1 MIPMLY
7 LPIETVFDSNGVGP
21 LPDAVSCIVNEERNG
36 AFELQMSYP
45 SFGLHYNEIGYR
57 SIILAKP
64 NPTSQAQPFRV
75 YRITKPMGG
84 LSTVYAQH
92 ISYDLSGVVMPPFSA
107 NSLDEMIQAI
117 QNDSIPSN
125 SGFTYQTDKSS
136 GAKIS
141 SSAPISV
148 RSLLGGVRGSILDV
162 YGGEYEFDRYS
173 VKLWKA
179 RGADNG
185 VTIRYG
191 KNLTT
196 LEQDANCA
204 SVYTA
209 VYPYWYSEG
218 TLVELTEKTIAVDG
232 TFDFVRILPLDLTSA
247 FDTQPTE
254 EQLRTSAQYY
264 IRDNKVGV
272 PKVSL
277 EVEFEKLGTDKV
289 SLCDTVSVI
298 FTAQGISTKAKV
310 VSTTY
315 DVLKEKYSSVEIGDI
330 RTSIADTIA
339 EQAADIQA
347 MPTSADMQKAIISA
361 TAWITG
367 GGGGYLVAKRNA
379 EGQFSELLI
388 MDTPELTDTTKLW
401 RWNSGGLGFSA
412 NGGQTYKTAITQ
424 DGAIVA
430 DFITTGTLS
439 ANRIKGGTIDADQI
453 TVKNLNADNINSGT
467 LKSPYLADGAVGSS
481 KIASGAVISGKIGS
495 LAVDGGNI
503 ATDAIINRH
512 ITSGS
517 IAKSTC
523 NSEVQGI
530 LADAIYA
537 NSVVTGSA
545 EASKLLA
552 RNLTAYNFKY
562 GAKTITLGAAS
573 SMSSVLGVL

>member
-7 LPIETVFDSNGVGP
+7 LPTERVFDSHGVGP
-21 LPDAVSCIVNEERNG
+21 LPDAVSCTISEERNG

-45 SFGLHYNEIGYR
+45 SSGLHYNEIGYR

-107 NSLDEMIQAI
+107 NSLDEMIQAL

-218 TLVELTEKTIAVDG
+218 TLVELAEKTIDVDG
-232 TFDFVRILPLDLTSA
+232 AFDFVRILPLDLTSA

-264 IRDNKVGV
+264 ISDNKVGV

-277 EVEFEKLGTDKV
+277 EVEFEKLGTDNV

-315 DVLKEKYSSVEIGDI
+315 DVLKEKYISVEIGDI

-339 EQAADIQA
+339 EQAADIQS
-347 MPTSADMQKAIISA
+347 MPTNADMQKAIISA

-401 RWNSGGLGFSA
+401 RWNSGGLGFLA
-412 NGGQTYKTAITQ
+412 NGGQTYTTAITQ

-430 DFITTGTLS
+430 DFITSGTMS
-439 ANRIKGGTIDADQI
+439 ANRIKGGTIDAKQI
-453 TVKNLNADNINSGT
+453 NVENLNADNINSGS
-467 LKSPYLADGAVGSS
+467 LRGAYLADGAVESS
-481 KIASGAVISGKIGS
+481 KIASGAVINSKIGS
-495 LAVDGGNI
+495 LAVDGEKI

-512 ITSGS
+512 LTSGS
-517 IAKSTC
+517 VATTTC
-523 NSEVQGI
+523 NSTINGYFEDI
-530 LADAIYA
+530 IAA
-537 NSVVTGSA
+537 N
-545 EASKLLA
+545 KLLA
-552 RNLTAYNFKY
+552 GQA
-562 GAKTITLGAAS
+562 TITTLKVGTL
-573 SMSSVLGVL
+573 SVNGHNGYWFGSANNMPKYVFGHN

>member
-1 MIPMLY
+1 MIPILY
-7 LPIETVFDSNGVGP
+7 LPTETVFDSHGVGP
-21 LPDAVSCIVNEERNG
+21 LSDAVSCIVSEERNG
-36 AFELQMSYP
+36 AFELQMYYP
-45 SFGLHYNEIGYR
+45 SSGLHYNEIGYR

-64 NPTSQAQPFRV
+64 NPISQAQPFRV

-107 NSLDEMIQAI
+107 NSLDGMIQAL

-232 TFDFVRILPLDLTSA
+232 TFDFVRILPLDLTAA

-277 EVEFEKLGTDKV
+277 EVEFEKLGTDNV

-315 DVLKEKYSSVEIGDI
+315 DVLKDKYTSVEIGDI

-347 MPTSADMQKAIISA
+347 MPTNADMQKAIISA

-367 GGGGYLVAKRNA
+367 SGGGYLVAKRNS

-401 RWNSGGLGFSA
+401 RWNSGGLGFSS
-412 NGGQTYKTAITQ
+412 NGGQTYTTAITQ

-430 DFITTGTLS
+430 DFITSGTMS
-439 ANRIKGGTIDADQI
+439 ANRIKGGTIDAKQI
-453 TVKNLNADNINSGT
+453 NVENLDADNINSGS
-467 LKSPYLADGAVGSS
+467 LRGAYLADGAVGSS
-481 KIASGAVISGKIGS
+481 KIASGAVINSKIGS

-512 ITSGS
+512 LTSGS
-517 IAKSTC
+517 VATTTC
-523 NSEVQGI
+523 NSTINGYF
-530 LADAIYA
+530 ADIIAA
-537 NSVVTGSA
+537 NKIFVGDAKASYII
-545 EASKLLA
+545 ASKLNAFVLMVNSTEA
-552 RNLTAYNFKY
+552 TW
-562 GAKTITLGAAS
+562 ISPSAATK
-573 SMSSVLGVL
+573 VLGR

>member
-1 MIPMLY
+1 MIPILY
-7 LPIETVFDSNGVGP
+7 LPTETVFDSHGVGP
-21 LPDAVSCIVNEERNG
+21 LSDAVSCIVSEERNG
-36 AFELQMSYP
+36 AFELQMYYP
-45 SFGLHYNEIGYR
+45 SSGLHYSEIGYR

-107 NSLDEMIQAI
+107 NSLDEMIQAL

-141 SSAPISV
+141 SSAPISA

-218 TLVELTEKTIAVDG
+218 TLVELAEKTIAVDG

-277 EVEFEKLGTDKV
+277 EVEFEKLGTDNV

-315 DVLKEKYSSVEIGDI
+315 DVLKDKYTSVEIGDI

-347 MPTSADMQKAIISA
+347 MPTNADMQKAIISA

-401 RWNSGGLGFSA
+401 RWNSGGLGFSSD
-412 NGGQTYKTAITQ
+412 GGQTYTTAITQ

-430 DFITTGTLS
+430 DFITSGTMS
-439 ANRIKGGTIDADQI
+439 ANRIKGGTIDAKQI
-453 TVKNLNADNINSGT
+453 NVENLNADNINSGS
-467 LKSPYLADGAVGSS
+467 LRGAYLADGAVESS
-481 KIASGAVISGKIGS
+481 KIASGAVINSKIGS
-495 LAVDGGNI
+495 LAVDGGKI

-512 ITSGS
+512 LTSGS
-517 IAKSTC
+517 VATTTC
-523 NSEVQGI
+523 NSTINGYF
-530 LADAIYA
+530 ADIIAA
-537 NSVVTGSA
+537 NKIFVGDAKDSSII
-545 EASKLLA
+545 ASKLNAFVLMVNSTEA
-552 RNLTAYNFKY
+552 TW
-562 GAKTITLGAAS
+562 ISPSAATK
-573 SMSSVLGVL
+573 VLGR

>member
-1 MIPMLY
+1 MIPILY
-7 LPIETVFDSNGVGP
+7 LPTETVFDSHGVGP
-21 LPDAVSCIVNEERNG
+21 LPDAVSCIVSEERNG
-36 AFELQMSYP
+36 AFELQMYYP
-45 SFGLHYNEIGYR
+45 SSGLHYNEIGYR

-107 NSLDEMIQAI
+107 NSLDEMIQAL

-272 PKVSL
+272 PKVSI
-277 EVEFEKLGTDKV
+277 EVEFEKLGTDNV

-315 DVLKEKYSSVEIGDI
+315 DVLKDKYTSVEIGDI

-347 MPTSADMQKAIISA
+347 MPTNADMQKAIISA

-367 GGGGYLVAKRNA
+367 GGGGYLVAKRNS

-401 RWNSGGLGFSA
+401 RWNSGGLGFSS
-412 NGGQTYKTAITQ
+412 NGGQTYTTAITQ

-430 DFITTGTLS
+430 DFITSGTMS
-439 ANRIKGGTIDADQI
+439 ANRIKGGTIDAKQI
-453 TVKNLNADNINSGT
+453 NVENLNADNINSGS
-467 LKSPYLADGAVGSS
+467 LRGAYLADGAVGSS
-481 KIASGAVISGKIGS
+481 KIASGAVINSKIGS

-512 ITSGS
+512 LTSGS
-517 IAKSTC
+517 VATTTC
-523 NSEVQGI
+523 NSTINGYF
-530 LADAIYA
+530 ADIIAA
-537 NSVVTGSA
+537 NKIFVGDAKASYII
-545 EASKLLA
+545 ASKLNAFVLMVNSTEA
-552 RNLTAYNFKY
+552 TW
-562 GAKTITLGAAS
+562 ISPSAATK
-573 SMSSVLGVL
+573 VLGR

>member
-7 LPIETVFDSNGVGP
+7 LPTETVFDSNGVGP

-107 NSLDEMIQAI
+107 NSLDEMIQAL

-125 SGFTYQTDKSS
+125 SGFAYQTDKSS

-179 RGADNG
+179 RGSDNG

-277 EVEFEKLGTDKV
+277 EVEFEKLGTDNV

-315 DVLKEKYSSVEIGDI
+315 DVLKDKYTSVEIGDI

-347 MPTSADMQKAIISA
+347 MPTNADMQKAIISA

-367 GGGGYLVAKRNA
+367 GGGGYLVAKRNS

-430 DFITTGTLS
+430 DFITTGALS

-512 ITSGS
+512 LTSGS
-517 IAKSTC
+517 VATTTC
-523 NSEVQGI
+523 NSTINGYFQDI
-530 LADAIYA
+530 IAA
-537 NSVVTGSA
+537 NKIFVGEARASYII
-545 EASKLLA
+545 ASKLNA
-552 RNLTAYNFKY
+552 FVFMVNSKEATW
-562 GAKTITLGAAS
+562 ISPS
-573 SMSSVLGVL
+573 SATKVLGY